1 MDKEYI
7 LYYLKKHKDIFE
19 KKYGVI
25 KIGLFGSYA
34 KDLQH
39 KDSDIDIA
47 IEMAKDKKNLKNFF
61 AFKRELEEA
70 FKRRVDL
77 GIESSLK
84 PLVKEHIKKE
94 INYV

>member
-7 LYYLKKHKDIFE
+7 LQYLKKHKNRFE

-25 KIGLFGSYA
+25 KIGLFGSFA
-34 KDLQH
+34 KGLQK

-84 PLVKEHIKKE
+84 PLIKEQIKKE

>member
-7 LYYLKKHKDIFE
+7 LQYLKKHKSRFI
-19 KKYGVI
+19 KQYGVL
-25 KIGLFGSYA
+25 KIGLFGSFA
-34 KDLQH
+34 KDLQQ

-61 AFKRELEEA
+61 AFKRELEEI

-84 PLVKEHIKKE
+84 PLIKEHIKKE